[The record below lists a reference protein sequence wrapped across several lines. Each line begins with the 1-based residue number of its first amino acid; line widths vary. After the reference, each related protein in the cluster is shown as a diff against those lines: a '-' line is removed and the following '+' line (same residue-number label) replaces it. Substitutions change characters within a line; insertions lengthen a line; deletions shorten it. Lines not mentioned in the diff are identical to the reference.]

1 MTTKH
6 NYHTI
11 IDALLNNKDVEYYLK
26 YIQQNDFNDD
36 ELIGLKAFLSH
47 NNNDLTLLKEFLNP
61 PQLNSR
67 KPQSNSAPFYYK
79 IAAGFALLIIGS
91 FLAKFLFFSSKSI
104 DHYLIEDQGFKVYMS
119 AETDKNLKLNNGMS
133 EFRAGNYKEA
143 ITEFKAIFSNDTA
156 AYYIG
161 ICFLKTHELDSASNY
176 LINVK
181 PQSVYF
187 SKCQYYLALSYIYNN
202 KTTEGLSI
210 LRKNTF
216 QEKEFEE
223 NKIKLLSEFK

>member
-11 IDALLNNKDVEYYLK
+11 IDDLLNNKDVEYYLN

-61 PQLNSR
+61 PQLNSL
-67 KPQSNSAPFYYK
+67 KSQSNSAPFYYK

-91 FLAKFLFFSSKSI
+91 FLVKLLFFPSKSI
-104 DHYLIEDQGFKVYMS
+104 DYYLIEDPGFKVYMS
-119 AETDKNLKLNNGMS
+119 SEQDKNIKLNNGMS
-133 EFRAGNYKEA
+133 EYRIGNYKEA
-143 ITEFKAIFSNDTA
+143 ITEFKAFSNNDTA

-181 PQSVYF
+181 PESVYY
-187 SKCQYYLALSYIYNN
+187 SNCQYYLALSYIYNH
-202 KTTEGLSI
+202 KTSEGLSI

-216 QEKEFEE
+216 QNKEFEE
-223 NKIKLLSEFK
+223 NKIKLLNDFK